1 LPDLLRQHPH
11 EVVDVEMH
19 SFDESYIEFLDL
31 QIRLCPRGPEWTEVL
46 QRRRNALA
54 LFVGRNL
61 LRGRVQVGDTVYS
74 IEIEPELKA
83 VIHWEI

>member
-1 LPDLLRQHPH
+1 MPDVLRQHPH

-19 SFDESYIEFLDL
+19 RFDESYIEFLDL
-31 QIRLCPRGPEWTEVL
+31 QIGLSPRGPEWIEVL

-61 LRGRVQVGDTVYS
+61 LRGRVQVGNTVYS
-74 IEIEPELKA
+74 IEIEPELKS
-83 VIHWEI
+83 VIHWEN

>member
-19 SFDESYIEFLDL
+19 RFDESYIEFLDL
-31 QIRLCPRGPEWTEVL
+31 QIGLCLRGPEWTEVL

-54 LFVGRNL
+54 PFVGRDL
-61 LRGRVQVGDTVYS
+61 LRGRLQVGNTVYS
-74 IEIEPELKA
+74 IEVDPQSKS
-83 VIHWEI
+83 VIHWEN